1 MVYSVC
7 EAYVYL
13 VLELTMSEAVLLL
26 PRMSSR
32 SAQRQIFFTLPTFD
46 HVAVID
52 VMSFSDIPAIWSTT
66 LWLVSN

>member
-1 MVYSVC
+1 
-7 EAYVYL
+7 
-13 VLELTMSEAVLLL
+13 MSEAVLLL